1 MKFNTAVIP
10 GVDLGLLGERPCGL
24 MRTPRSSHSAL
35 RLSWEKTAVIK
46 INTAVIDGD
55 NRSDLGR
62 TLQS

>member
-1 MKFNTAVIP
+1 VLRGEDHGA
-10 GVDLGLLGERPCGL
+10 LGEHPCDV
-24 MRTPRSSHSAL
+24 MRTPRSSHAAL
-35 RLSWEKTAVIK
+35 RLSCEKTAVIK